1 MTSDDSDPDDRRS
14 AGHAPRT
21 PHLTDTDL
29 LRIELGVI
37 WRLDARGRLPG
48 PEDMVIGVPTT
59 GPATTSMPDP
69 GPTAFG
75 PTATSPTTLG
85 PTTTGVP
92 VTDPTA
98 PAADRAQPYGAAT
111 TPAPDDVSSYS
122 PDTAVPEHLHTGGL
136 TAAVAGHLPDELA
149 ERLLG
154 VVSSG
159 GGRFPEVLATCRAML
174 GGDRVTLSE
183 GFSYVVEGPV
193 RFDVPAEVVTSASG
207 AHARLV
213 RPLRPA
219 EWAPD
224 EWDEL
229 VAGGEGA
236 PWAMI
241 VENGE
246 VVSICHTARNTPGGA
261 EAGTWTSPAHRGR
274 GHAAA
279 TTAAWASLL
288 PGVRLYY
295 STSAD
300 NRSSQR
306 VAERLGLRL
315 IGHLWKLTP

>member
-1 MTSDDSDPDDRRS
+1 MTADDGDPDDRRLP
-14 AGHAPRT
+14 GHAPRT
-21 PHLTDTDL
+21 PRLTDTDL

-37 WRLDARGRLPG
+37 WRPDERGRLPG
-48 PEDMVIGVPTT
+48 PEDMVIGVPAT
-59 GPATTSMPDP
+59 G
-69 GPTAFG
+69 
-75 PTATSPTTLG
+75 
-85 PTTTGVP
+85 
-92 VTDPTA
+92 PTA
-98 PAADRAQPYGAAT
+98 PAADRAQLDGAAAT
-111 TPAPDDVSSYS
+111 AAPDDAPS
-122 PDTAVPEHLHTGGL
+122 DGLTAAVPEHLRTGGL

-183 GFSYVVEGPV
+183 GVSYVLEGPV
-193 RFDVPAEVVTSASG
+193 RFDVPVEVVTSASE

-315 IGHLWKLTP
+315 IGHLWKLTT

>member
-1 MTSDDSDPDDRRS
+1 MNADDSDPDDRRS
-14 AGHAPRT
+14 AGDAPRT
-21 PHLTDTDL
+21 PRLTDTDL

-37 WRLDARGRLPG
+37 WRLDERGRLPG
-48 PEDMVIGVPTT
+48 PEDMVIGVP
-59 GPATTSMPDP
+59 
-69 GPTAFG
+69 
-75 PTATSPTTLG
+75 ATS

-92 VTDPTA
+92 
-98 PAADRAQPYGAAT
+98 
-111 TPAPDDVSSYS
+111 
-122 PDTAVPEHLHTGGL
+122 EHLQAGGL

-149 ERLLG
+149 ERLLE

-193 RFDVPAEVVTSASG
+193 RFGVPAEVVTSASD

-219 EWAPD
+219 DWAPD

-241 VENGE
+241 LENGE

-288 PGVRLYY
+288 PDVRLYY

-315 IGHLWKLTP
+315 IGHLWKLTS